1 MFEIAGGIML
11 GVAGTAIMFLGAV
24 FIFAVIDAISNR
36 DK

>member
-11 GVAGTAIMFLGAV
+11 GLVGTAFMFLGAV
-24 FIFAVIDAISNR
+24 IIFAVIDAIRNR